1 MPLALHR
8 SAAFRVPV
16 TNCCMAFASDCRIAS
31 NRRRSCRIAGTS
43 GPYFCSHSFSSFF
56 TQSSFVIITTSLA
69 TLYTPGAERVC
80 RAGANNRIG
89 RIPTGASLSYASA
102 SLTLTTDEAVNIP
115 SALVLHSGCPT
126 ALLDTSSSFANPQQV
141 FPSAKIA
148 LENRCSRRPET
159 SR

>member
-8 SAAFRVPV
+8 SAAFRVPD
-16 TNCCMAFASDCRIAS
+16 TNCCIALGSDCRIAS

-56 TQSSFVIITTSLA
+56 TQSSLVIITASPCK
-69 TLYTPGAERVC
+69 TLSTGGLNVSVGRVL
-80 RAGANNRIG
+80 IIVQG
-89 RIPTGASLSYASA
+89 RFLQGLR

-126 ALLDTSSSFANPQQV
+126 ALLGTSPSFVNRNRSSQWR
-141 FPSAKIA
+141 
-148 LENRCSRRPET
+148 NR
-159 SR
+159 